1 MKRATPLAWIL
12 LLLYAVAAL
21 AEPIEDEY
29 LALRL
34 KYRNFLADVGAQ
46 KNRTNWDKF
55 IVGFAA
61 FTEKHATH
69 PRADDALFLAGD
81 AQERLAKWTT
91 GEAGFREA
99 LKSYDA
105 LARVYADSNLAD
117 DALWRAG
124 QILELKLNSAAEAY
138 LLYRT
143 IVDSYPDS
151 DMFVKA
157 REGMERL
164 NAFAPAEVAPPV
176 ESPPAPATPTEPP
189 SAPAGP
195 PPPATTPPNEASPSA
210 GSAIPPAPA
219 VVVES
224 AQKTASPAFEE
235 MTPRP
240 ATTSTET
247 AAPPLP
253 VPVAAG
259 VNRLTRLAVWSLD
272 GHAFL
277 TFYLDAPVKPEML
290 ARPSATEA
298 TELCLTLPSV
308 VIAGDFSLPPLVAPL
323 IALTADSA
331 DGRLL
336 VRMQARALQGYS
348 VNQFDSPSR
357 LVIELR
363 ASPAEQDTAHASRH
377 NQVVVLDP
385 GHGGEDLGAHNR
397 LLVEKKLTLDLAKK
411 VRERLQKQSGTI
423 VLLTRENDLFLPLDT
438 RFGLA
443 NDIQAT
449 AFVSLHVNASPRS
462 ESNGVESYWYAP
474 AIVPAEDDTV
484 RFENESGQ
492 NHNNYT
498 YPYIAPEDRVW
509 LRDESRRLA
518 ERLQPRLL
526 AGARQSR
533 ARAANRGIKSA
544 PLLVLAG
551 ARVPAVL
558 VEIGFATNPDE
569 AKLLSQDAYL
579 DRLADGLADGIRQ
592 YLDDSAAGGD

>member
-1 MKRATPLAWIL
+1 MKRATALAWIL
-12 LLLYAVAAL
+12 LLLYSAAAL

-46 KNRTNWDKF
+46 KKRANWDKF
-55 IVGFAA
+55 IVGFAN
-61 FTEKHATH
+61 FTEKHSTH

-81 AQERLAKWTT
+81 AQERLARWTT

-143 IVDSYPDS
+143 IVNGYPDS
-151 DMFVKA
+151 DMFAKA
-157 REGMERL
+157 KDGMERL
-164 NAFAPAEVAPPV
+164 STFAPAETAPPA
-176 ESPPAPATPTEPP
+176 E
-189 SAPAGP
+189 
-195 PPPATTPPNEASPSA
+195 PATTPATPAEPSMTTPVPPNEPL
-210 GSAIPPAPA
+210 PPAEPGP
-219 VVVES
+219 
-224 AQKTASPAFEE
+224 SPAPVAAVEPEPKAAPPTFEE

-240 ATTSTET
+240 AAPPPET
-247 AAPPLP
+247 AAPTAPAP
-253 VPVAAG
+253 AAAG

-272 GHAFL
+272 GRAFL
-277 TFYLDAPVKPEML
+277 TFYLDAPTKTEIL
-290 ARPSATEA
+290 IRPTASETTEF
-298 TELCLTLPSV
+298 CLTLPSV
-308 VIAGDFSLPPLVAPL
+308 ETAGDFSLPPPVAPL
-323 IALTADSA
+323 TTLSVESV

-336 VRMQARALQGYS
+336 VRMQAGALQGYS
-348 VNQFDSPSR
+348 INQFDSPSR
-357 LVIELR
+357 LVLELHAAPVEQSVAR
-363 ASPAEQDTAHASRH
+363 PSPPNR
-377 NQVVVLDP
+377 VVVLDP

-397 LLVEKKLTLDLAKK
+397 LLVEKDLVLNLAKK
-411 VRERLQKQSGTI
+411 VRDRLREQPGVI

-449 AFVSLHVNASPRS
+449 AFVSLHVNASPRP
-462 ESNGVESYWYAP
+462 ESNGVESYLYESAGT
-474 AIVPAEDDTV
+474 PAEDDTV

-498 YPYIAPEDRVW
+498 YPYISPADRVL

-558 VEIGFATNPDE
+558 VEIGFATNPEE

-579 DRLADGLADGIRQ
+579 DQLADGLADGIRR
-592 YLDDSAAGGD
+592 YLDDAAAGGE